1 MRVSQGDGTIF
12 GLFPPGG
19 CRACKYRKPFDVS
32 VDITGTLRRNKLRKE
47 EAALIVMV
55 ENCYDGTLQPLGKTT
70 PFLRCRLIPK
80 MLILPRQARDKR
92 RETTQTE
99 LRFLTADTPVPA
111 PTIRGPIFETIVEPA
126 EISSAEQQEA
136 GEAEEGSS
144 SSSSSI
150 SHAADV
156 EALQRYLIALGYKT
170 TDVVDGS
177 VGDKTVEAIKAFQTA
192 AGLAVDG
199 VVGAVTKAKIVA
211 PQFDSLAHG
220 AKNG

>member
-1 MRVSQGDGTIF
+1 M
-12 GLFPPGG
+12 
-19 CRACKYRKPFDVS
+19 PFDAKNAHF
-32 VDITGTLRRNKLRKE
+32 TK
-47 EAALIVMV
+47 
-55 ENCYDGTLQPLGKTT
+55 
-70 PFLRCRLIPK
+70 
-80 MLILPRQARDKR
+80 ARDKH

-111 PTIRGPIFETIVEPA
+111 PTIRGPMFETIVEPA